1 MKRSATALL
10 PILVALHISAQNNV
24 PPTDSVGARE
34 LDEVVVEADMQHT
47 SAKVTTYIPGPAQ
60 KRLAGDAISLLGMM
74 NISQLSVNPVNGSL
88 KTAAGQPLTVFID
101 CVEASSEDL
110 TGLDPREGKRV
121 EYYDSPSDPRFIGK
135 RHVVNFIMQH
145 YLWGGYTKIDA
156 AQSLGVTATT
166 AALYS
171 KMKYK
176 AMNFDIYAGE
186 KYDIVR
192 HAGNESTE
200 AMRFTDLY
208 GNGPADI
215 TRSISQSAANTDNRT
230 TDLSLRAI
238 YSSGKMQINNRI
250 GLNLSATPECETT
263 NTVNYQGDINGASTA
278 RAYNQTDNTTLRYR
292 GQYLFYLPDN
302 MSLNIGAQ
310 AKYGRNGVDSRYIGS
325 NGFSTANNARE
336 KSFFATLNPNLNWQI
351 SDSHSLTL
359 YGVGM
364 WRDNRIDYS
373 GDSDSRQTYRIDG
386 YMGGATYDFE
396 SDNWGAHL
404 NAAWTWQTNTISD
417 YRRQSSYPKIDAE
430 LTYSPSANTQL
441 LASYGY
447 YESFPEASAT
457 SPVRLRQDELLSYTG
472 NPALRNSPTHEIAL
486 QSMWLP
492 SNKWQLTLTAFHYR
506 ISHRRVSEYSPDGP
520 DGTMLR
526 YYTNNGNYQNT
537 MIGLNATSRLFGGK
551 LVTRAN
557 PQLWLRETTGAFAMT
572 RNELTCTAQLTYY
585 FGRFYAMGWYMTPS
599 HYPAENSGIETRS
612 ACQYQI
618 RAGWGACG
626 WNVNISASNFLRSNW
641 RSTHESLHSRSY
653 DMSRNI
659 YTPGAHRQITITATY
674 TFGYGKKLEHNNE
687 LSSEASSA
695 SAILK

>member
-110 TGLDPREGKRV
+110 TGLDPREVKRV

-325 NGFSTANNARE
+325 NGFSTANNAR
-336 KSFFATLNPNLNWQI
+336 
-351 SDSHSLTL
+351 
-359 YGVGM
+359 
-364 WRDNRIDYS
+364 
-373 GDSDSRQTYRIDG
+373 
-386 YMGGATYDFE
+386 
-396 SDNWGAHL
+396 
-404 NAAWTWQTNTISD
+404 
-417 YRRQSSYPKIDAE
+417 
-430 LTYSPSANTQL
+430 
-441 LASYGY
+441 
-447 YESFPEASAT
+447 
-457 SPVRLRQDELLSYTG
+457 
-472 NPALRNSPTHEIAL
+472 
-486 QSMWLP
+486 
-492 SNKWQLTLTAFHYR
+492 
-506 ISHRRVSEYSPDGP
+506 
-520 DGTMLR
+520 
-526 YYTNNGNYQNT
+526 
-537 MIGLNATSRLFGGK
+537 
-551 LVTRAN
+551 
-557 PQLWLRETTGAFAMT
+557 
-572 RNELTCTAQLTYY
+572 
-585 FGRFYAMGWYMTPS
+585 
-599 HYPAENSGIETRS
+599 
-612 ACQYQI
+612 
-618 RAGWGACG
+618 
-626 WNVNISASNFLRSNW
+626 
-641 RSTHESLHSRSY
+641 
-653 DMSRNI
+653 
-659 YTPGAHRQITITATY
+659 
-674 TFGYGKKLEHNNE
+674 
-687 LSSEASSA
+687 
-695 SAILK
+695 